1 MKKIMLS
8 FILLLFAEIATFIIV
23 GKAIGVLYTLLLI
36 VLTSVIGFSIAK
48 KKGTN
53 SFQTIQTS
61 IADGQPPGVAMIETF
76 MIFVGGVLLVLP
88 GFITDIIGLLM
99 VTGITRTLFKPII
112 FYWLRKKMKN
122 GQMIIVQR

>member
-1 MKKIMLS
+1 MKKIMLG

-53 SFQTIQTS
+53 SFQTIQKS
-61 IADGQPPGVAMIETF
+61 IAEGQPPGVAMIETF

-99 VTGITRTLFKPII
+99 VTGITRSLFKPII

>member
-1 MKKIMLS
+1 MKKIMLG

>member
-1 MKKIMLS
+1 MKKVMLG

-53 SFQTIQTS
+53 SLRTIQTS
-61 IADGQPPGVAMIETF
+61 MANGQPPGVAMIETF
-76 MIFVGGVLLVLP
+76 MVFVGGVLLVLP
-88 GFITDIIGLLM
+88 GFITDMIGLLM

>member
-1 MKKIMLS
+1 MKKIMLG

-36 VLTSVIGFSIAK
+36 MLTSVIGFSIAK

>member
-1 MKKIMLS
+1 MKKVMLG

-48 KKGTN
+48 KKGMN

-61 IADGQPPGVAMIETF
+61 IAGGQPPGVAMIETF

-88 GFITDIIGLLM
+88 GFITDMIGLLM

>member
-1 MKKIMLS
+1 MKKIMLG

-36 VLTSVIGFSIAK
+36 VITSVIGFSIAK

-53 SFQTIQTS
+53 SFQTIQKS